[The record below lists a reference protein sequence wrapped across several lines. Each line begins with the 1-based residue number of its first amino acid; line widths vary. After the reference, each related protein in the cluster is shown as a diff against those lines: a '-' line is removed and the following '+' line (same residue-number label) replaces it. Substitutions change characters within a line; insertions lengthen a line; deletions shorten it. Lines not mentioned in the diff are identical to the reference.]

1 MSDLRNWLKEQG
13 LERYAEAFERE
24 EIALDVL
31 PDLTEK
37 DLERIG
43 LPLGPRKTLLRAA
56 AGRAHA
62 WPAARR
68 SHSSLV
74 LVLVL
79 VVAAAIVAGVFGVHY
94 WISARDQA
102 RIAEVEA
109 ALNAA
114 NSTTQ
119 ELDLARERQLELV
132 VRVRIARLA
141 EDNARGSGDEAKLK
155 QLQDLTRRAEAEA
168 AKQAEI
174 VRQREAEVK
183 AAEEAARIADAKKQ
197 SDQARA
203 AEKAVQEKAA
213 AEKLAA
219 EKAAAEKAAAE
230 KQAAAEKAAKL
241 AAASPLE
248 QFMARNTQY
257 RFLPRDPPG
266 GTLPYM
272 EIVFVTDDSCPRGEI
287 KELTGGNNQLGIARK
302 SRCVK
307 LVQ

>member
-1 MSDLRNWLKEQG
+1 
-13 LERYAEAFERE
+13 
-24 EIALDVL
+24 
-31 PDLTEK
+31 
-37 DLERIG
+37 
-43 LPLGPRKTLLRAA
+43 
-56 AGRAHA
+56 
-62 WPAARR
+62 
-68 SHSSLV
+68 
-74 LVLVL
+74 VLVL
-79 VVAAAIVAGVFGVHY
+79 VVVAAIVAGVFGVHY
-94 WISARDQA
+94 WISSRDQA
-102 RIAEVEA
+102 RMAEVEA

-141 EDNARGSGDEAKLK
+141 EDSARGTGDEAKLK

-174 VRQREAEVK
+174 VRQRAAEVK
-183 AAEEAARIADAKKQ
+183 AAEEATRIADAKKQ
-197 SDQARA
+197 SDLARA

-213 AEKLAA
+213 EKL
-219 EKAAAEKAAAE
+219 AAEKAAAE
-230 KQAAAEKAAKL
+230 KQAAAEKAVKL

-287 KELTGGNNQLGIARK
+287 KELTGGNNQLGIGRK
-302 SRCVK
+302 RRCVK
-307 LVQ
+307 LSQ